1 MLTVKL
7 MRGINNSNIKIIEAR
22 EVEIRMN
29 ACSGSAEGT
38 QHAVIVKPGPEGLDD
53 FWHYIG
59 GSAPDAWDMAVIEN
73 AFGKTTEIVRA
84 PDRAG
89 HAYPGV
95 RAA

>member
-7 MRGINNSNIKIIEAR
+7 MRGMNNSQIKIIEAR

-29 ACSGSAEGT
+29 ACGSSAEGT
-38 QHAVIVKPGPEGLDD
+38 QHAIIVKPGPDGLDD
-53 FWHYIG
+53 FWQYVG
-59 GSAPDAWDMAVIEN
+59 GADGWEMAVIEN
-73 AFGKTTEIVRA
+73 AAGKTTEIVRA

-89 HAYPGV
+89 HVSVAA